1 MDIMIE
7 DLKDRLKEKKIEI
20 ELTNE
25 FKDYIS
31 TNEINLNYGARKLK
45 RTIQEK
51 IENSIAEEIING
63 NLKNEDK
70 IIFDVE
76 NGKIIY
82 KIVQHVL

>member
-1 MDIMIE
+1 MLSVVQKRMKSQDIKFSVDTTAK
-7 DLKDRLKEKKIEI
+7 DLIEKKG
-20 ELTNE
+20 T
-25 FKDYIS
+25 D
-31 TNEINLNYGARKLK
+31 LNYGARKLK

>member
-1 MDIMIE
+1 MPAIVNKV
-7 DLKDRLKEKKIEI
+7 L
-20 ELTNE
+20 
-25 FKDYIS
+25 
-31 TNEINLNYGARKLK
+31 
-45 RTIQEK
+45 
-51 IENSIAEEIING
+51 ENSIAEEIING